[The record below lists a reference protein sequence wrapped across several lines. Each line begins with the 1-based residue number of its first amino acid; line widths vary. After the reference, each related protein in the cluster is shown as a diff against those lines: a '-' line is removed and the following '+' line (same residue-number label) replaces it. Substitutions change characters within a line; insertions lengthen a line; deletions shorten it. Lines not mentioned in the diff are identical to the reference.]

1 MKKLPIIASIII
13 FAIALAVSCKT
24 SKNSTD
30 DKFNEQLVRDSYRI
44 MFFNTENLFDTIND
58 PEKNDDEFTPQGA
71 KYWTGFRYKQ
81 KLTNLSKVI
90 IGAGG
95 WELPQIVALSEI
107 ENRKVVEDLINKTP
121 LYKSDYRII
130 HKESPDARGIDVALM
145 YRKKYFTPI
154 SETFIPVK
162 YPSNIGSGTT
172 RDILYAKGT
181 TNSNDTLHIFVN
193 HWPSRWGGQKETEE
207 KRIFVAGLVKHA
219 TDSIF
224 KTDKNANII
233 IVGDLNDYP
242 TDKSLVNE
250 LKAQTEYD
258 NIKNDKLYNLSYYL
272 QEIKK
277 QGTHKYHGQW
287 GILDQI
293 IVSGALLDSTRTLHT
308 TIDDAHIFN
317 PDFMLVPD
325 EGYTGK
331 QVFRTYVGYKYQGGY
346 SDHLPTYIDLFRTK

>member
-1 MKKLPIIASIII
+1 MKRLIYILSAFSIV
-13 FAIALAVSCKT
+13 ALTAFSCKT
-24 SKNSTD
+24 GKDTTD
-30 DKFNEQLVRDSYRI
+30 DKFSEQLTRDSYMV

-71 KYWTGFRYKQ
+71 KYWTGYRYRQ

-130 HKESPDARGIDVALM
+130 HKESPDARGIDVAMM

-154 SETFIPVK
+154 SENFIAVN

-172 RDILYAKGT
+172 RDILYVKGT
-181 TNSNDTLHIFVN
+181 TNQNDTLHIFVN

-242 TDKSLVNE
+242 TDKSLVYE
-250 LKAQTEYD
+250 LQAQTEYD
-258 NIKNDKLYNLSYYL
+258 NIKSNKLYNLSYYL

-277 QGTHKYHGQW
+277 LGTHKFHGQW

-293 IVSGALLDSTRTLHT
+293 IVSGALLDTTRTIYT
-308 TIDDAHIFN
+308 TLEDAHIYN
-317 PDFMLVPD
+317 PDFLLIPD

-346 SDHLPTYIDLFRTK
+346 SDHLPAYINLHKAK